1 MRIAVASDG
10 LNVSASLEG
19 SASITFYTI
28 VNGRATECQ
37 NLPNPHLPL
46 AELASALQ
54 QLDVRAAIA
63 RSFDAETTAH
73 LASCGID
80 ACRTS
85 VQLSSA
91 AMEAYLRGLLSCP
104 EDLFDDEEV
113 PA

>member
-10 LNVSASLEG
+10 LNVSTSLEG

-28 VNGRATECQ
+28 VNGRTTECQ

-46 AELASALQ
+46 DKLADALQ
-54 QLDVRAAIA
+54 QLDVRVAIA
-63 RSFDAETTAH
+63 HSFDTAATAC
-73 LASCGID
+73 LASRGID
-80 ACRTS
+80 TCRTS
-85 VQLSSA
+85 TQLSSA